1 MTVHRS
7 FLQYHT
13 RNPPRNTTSQTPQ
26 NKKDERS
33 IKNVTSYLGFK
44 KATAHYKADFKN
56 QVVIFDRD
64 NKDFRLRRLSFS
76 KQIHFVCMIS
86 VFQNHYNYSKN
97 SYKCFFCSLYIQL
110 NSLEKISVKA
120 LRNIQKGVQKFYL
133 RLSHSRGQN
142 SQKTQQVI
150 CK

>member
-26 NKKDERS
+26 NNKDERS

-56 QVVIFDRD
+56 QVVIFDGD

-97 SYKCFFCSLYIQL
+97 SYTFLLFPLHTAEQFRKSIGKSFKKYSERSTKVLFTPFTF
-110 NSLEKISVKA
+110 
-120 LRNIQKGVQKFYL
+120 KGSKFSKKPASNL
-133 RLSHSRGQN
+133 
-142 SQKTQQVI
+142 
-150 CK
+150 